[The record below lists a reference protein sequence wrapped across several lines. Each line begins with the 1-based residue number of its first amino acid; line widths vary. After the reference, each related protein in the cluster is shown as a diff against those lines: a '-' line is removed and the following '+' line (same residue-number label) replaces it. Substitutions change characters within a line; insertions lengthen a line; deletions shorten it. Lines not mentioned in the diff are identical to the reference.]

1 MIEFMKFLPYLLI
14 MALVTY
20 LVRMLPL
27 VVFKKKIQNK
37 FVLSFLYYMPYT
49 VLAVMTIPE
58 VFYST
63 SSPISATVGV
73 AVAIVLAYFKLGLL
87 RVAVGAS
94 AAVLV
99 AEVVM
104 TYLI

>member
-14 MALVTY
+14 MAIVTY

-27 VVFKKKIQNK
+27 VFFKKKIQNK

-94 AAVLV
+94 AAVLA
-99 AEVVM
+99 AEVFM

>member
-27 VVFKKKIQNK
+27 VFFKKKIQNK

>member
-14 MALVTY
+14 MAIVTY

-27 VVFKKKIQNK
+27 VFFKKKIQNK

>member
-1 MIEFMKFLPYLLI
+1 

-27 VVFKKKIQNK
+27 VFFKKKIQNK

-73 AVAIVLAYFKLGLL
+73 IVAVVLAYFKLGLL
-87 RVAVGAS
+87 RVALGAS

-104 TYLI
+104 TYLF

>member
-1 MIEFMKFLPYLLI
+1 MIDFLKFLPYLLL

-49 VLAVMTIPE
+49 VLSVMTIPE

-73 AVAIVLAYFKLGLL
+73 AVAVVLAYFKLGLL

-104 TYLI
+104 TYLF

>member
-27 VVFKKKIQNK
+27 VFFKKKIQNK

-104 TYLI
+104 TYLF

>member
-1 MIEFMKFLPYLLI
+1 MPEFMKFLPYLLI

-27 VVFKKKIQNK
+27 AFFRKKIK
-37 FVLSFLYYMPYT
+37 SEFIKSFLYYMPYT
-49 VLAVMTIPE
+49 VLAVMTVPA

-63 SSPISATVGV
+63 SSVISAAVGV
-73 AVAIVLAYFKLGLL
+73 LVAVVLAYFRLGLL

-94 AAVLV
+94 AAVLIT
-99 AEVVM
+99 ELIM
-104 TYLI
+104 IYLM

>member
-1 MIEFMKFLPYLLI
+1 MPEFMKFLPYLLI

-27 VVFKKKIQNK
+27 VFFRKKIKSK
-37 FVLSFLYYMPYT
+37 FIKSFLYYMPYT
-49 VLAVMTIPE
+49 VLAVMTVPA

-63 SSPISATVGV
+63 SSVISAAVGV
-73 AVAIVLAYFKLGLL
+73 LVAVVLAYFRLGLL

-94 AAVLV
+94 AAVLIT
-99 AEVVM
+99 ELIM
-104 TYLI
+104 IYLI

>member
-1 MIEFMKFLPYLLI
+1 MPEFMKFLPYLLI

-27 VVFKKKIQNK
+27 AFFRKKIKSK
-37 FVLSFLYYMPYT
+37 FIKSFLYYMPYT
-49 VLAVMTIPE
+49 VLAVMTVPA

-63 SSPISATVGV
+63 SSVISAAVGV
-73 AVAIVLAYFKLGLL
+73 LVAVVLAYFRLGLL

-94 AAVLV
+94 AAVLIT
-99 AEVVM
+99 ELIM
-104 TYLI
+104 IYLI

>member
-14 MALVTY
+14 MAIVTY

-27 VVFKKKIQNK
+27 VFFKKKIQNK

-104 TYLI
+104 TYLF

>member
-1 MIEFMKFLPYLLI
+1 MIEFIKFLPYLFV

-20 LVRMLPL
+20 LVRMIPL
-27 VVFKKKIQNK
+27 VFFKKKIKNK
-37 FVLSFLYYMPYT
+37 FILSFLYYMPYT
-49 VLAVMTIPE
+49 VLAVMTVPE

-73 AVAIVLAYFKLGLL
+73 AFAVVLAYFKLGLL
-87 RVAVGAS
+87 RVALGAS

-104 TYLI
+104 TYLF